1 MEEAEMTRWYVI
13 HTQAQAEARG
23 LWHVTNEGIHCFLP
37 RVLQLRSHAR
47 PIRSVLVPVF
57 PRQLFARLN
66 LDETRWR
73 AINGTRGVVSLLANG
88 PHPLPRPAQPSRDV
102 SHRMRFAQRDFTR
115 SDGRVDQGN
124 AGLHQE
130 RRGQMG
136 EVTKIFAEGR
146 DRVLTLLGAETELQL
161 PSYAIEAA

>member
-23 LWHVTNEGIHCFLP
+23 LWQVTNEGIHCF
-37 RVLQLRSHAR
+37 
-47 PIRSVLVPVF
+47 
-57 PRQLFARLN
+57 
-66 LDETRWR
+66 
-73 AINGTRGVVSLLANG
+73 LLANG
-88 PHPLPRPAQPSRDV
+88 PHPLPRPAQPSRDA

-115 SDGRVDQGN
+115 SDGRIDQGN